1 LSDIQVVCM
10 GVITVD
16 TIALVDQYPQE
27 DERVVAQQI
36 SRAGGGPAAVAAV
49 ALSRLGIRS
58 AIVGTI
64 GDDAD
69 GKEVLRIFEKEG
81 VDTSGVSIGNTATAG
96 SGNTATAGSVI
107 VASKKNSARAI
118 STRQPVTQSPLN
130 ESAKKMISAA
140 EWLHVDHVG
149 VTRFN
154 AAGITRGTGPQI
166 SFDAGYGVENFDPSL
181 VDLFVPTD
189 RQMSLRY
196 PGVSLSVA
204 LENDSTK
211 SGNTVVAT
219 QGSAGSSGYSP
230 ETGLVSASGFKVEVT
245 STLGAGDVFHGALIA
260 QIIQGFELSQAL
272 RRANAV
278 AALSCRGLDGQSMI
292 PTTAELNAF
301 LEANK

>member
-1 LSDIQVVCM
+1 M

-64 GDDAD
+64 GDEAD
-69 GKEVLRIFEKEG
+69 GKEVLRIFEKES
-81 VDTSGVSIGNTATAG
+81 VDTSGVSI
-96 SGNTATAGSVI
+96 GNTATAGSVI

-118 STRQPVTQSPLN
+118 STRQPVSQSPLN

-149 VTRFN
+149 VTRLN
-154 AAGITRGTGPQI
+154 EAGITRGKGPQI

-189 RQMSLRY
+189 RQMALRY
-196 PGVSLSVA
+196 PGVALSVA

-260 QIIQGFELSQAL
+260 QIIQGFELSVAL
-272 RRANAV
+272 HRANAV

-301 LEANK
+301 LEVNK

>member
-1 LSDIQVVCM
+1 M

-81 VDTSGVSIGNTATAG
+81 VDTSGVSIG
-96 SGNTATAGSVI
+96 STATAGSVI

-130 ESAKKMISAA
+130 ESAKKLISAA

-149 VTRFN
+149 VTRLN
-154 AAGITRGTGPQI
+154 EAGITRGKGPQV

-189 RQMSLRY
+189 RQMALRY
-196 PGVSLSVA
+196 PGVELSVA

>member
-1 LSDIQVVCM
+1 M

-96 SGNTATAGSVI
+96 SVI

-118 STRQPVTQSPLN
+118 STRQPVSQSPLN
-130 ESAKKMISAA
+130 ESAKKLISAA

-149 VTRFN
+149 VTRLN
-154 AAGITRGTGPQI
+154 EAGITRGKGPQI
-166 SFDAGYGVENFDPSL
+166 SFDAGYGVEDFDPSL

-189 RQMSLRY
+189 RQMALRY
-196 PGVSLSVA
+196 PGVTLSVA

-219 QGSAGSSGYSP
+219 QGSAGSSGHSP

>member
-1 LSDIQVVCM
+1 M

-27 DERVVAQQI
+27 DERVVAKEI
-36 SRAGGGPAAVAAV
+36 IRAGGGPAAVAAV

-64 GDDAD
+64 GDDSD
-69 GKEVLRIFEKEG
+69 GKEVLRIFEKEK
-81 VDTSGVSIGNTATAG
+81 VDTSGISIGNTP
-96 SGNTATAGSVI
+96 TAGSVI

-130 ESAKKMISAA
+130 ESAKKMISASK
-140 EWLHVDHVG
+140 WLHVDHVG
-149 VTRFN
+149 VTRLN
-154 AAGITRGTGPQI
+154 EAGITRGKGPQI

-189 RQMSLRY
+189 RQMALRY
-196 PGVSLSVA
+196 PGVALSVA

-211 SGNTVVAT
+211 AGNTVVAT

-230 ETGLVSASGFKVEVT
+230 ETGLVSASGFKVEVI
-245 STLGAGDVFHGALIA
+245 STLGAGDVFHGALVA
-260 QIIQGFELSQAL
+260 QLVQGHSLQLAL
-272 RRANAV
+272 QRANAA
-278 AALSCRGLDGQSMI
+278 AALSCRGLDGQSKI
-292 PTTAELNAF
+292 PTTPELDAY
-301 LEANK
+301 LEAHK

>member
-1 LSDIQVVCM
+1 LSDIQVVCI
-10 GVITVD
+10 GVITID
-16 TIALVDQYPQE
+16 TVALVDQYPHE
-27 DERVVAQQI
+27 DERVVAEEI
-36 SRAGGGPAAVAAV
+36 IRAGGGPAAVAAV

-69 GKEVLRIFEKEG
+69 GKEVLRIFEKEK
-81 VDTSGVSIGNTATAG
+81 VDTSGVSIGKV
-96 SGNTATAGSVI
+96 ATAGSVI

-118 STRQPVTQSPLN
+118 STRQPVTQAPLN

-149 VTRFN
+149 VTRLN
-154 AAGITRGTGPQI
+154 EAGITRGTGPQI

-230 ETGLVSASGFKVEVT
+230 ETGLVTASGFKVEVT
-245 STLGAGDVFHGALIA
+245 SSLGAGDVFHGALIA